1 MCETTESLFSKN
13 IMGHGFV
20 YQSFTKERMLIYTT
34 IVFQLSMIPYLYH
47 DSTKKKFTLLAN
59 FFFFFVV
66 SKINKGE
73 LTAASSDEKDEV
85 IMTRTFCIK

>member
-59 FFFFFVV
+59 FFFFVV